1 MAFFTWNDSYSVS
14 VDDFDRQHKRLFE
27 MINGLYD
34 AMKQGK
40 GNDTLSGLLSGL
52 KNYTATHFANEEKE
66 LKRINYPDYAV
77 QKTQHDAFVAKIAD
91 FQQKFAA
98 GKVNLSAEILNFLK
112 DWLTNHIMV
121 VDKKY
126 APYFTKVSV
135 K

>member
-1 MAFFTWNDSYSVS
+1 MAFFTWNNSYSVS

-34 AMKQGK
+34 AMIQGN
-40 GNDTLSGLLSGL
+40 GNEALSGSLSGLRG
-52 KNYTATHFANEEKE
+52 YAATHFGNEEKE
-66 LKRINYPDYAV
+66 LKRIGYPDYAAH
-77 QKTQHDAFVAKIAD
+77 KAEHDAFVAKIAD
-91 FQQKFAA
+91 FQQKFAD
-98 GKVNLSAEILNFLK
+98 GKVGLSIEIMSFLK

-126 APYFTKVSV
+126 APYFAKVSV